1 MIETK
6 SITVLLNINPRY
18 FHPNLIYKHINEQL
32 EKMIVNS
39 CFQNLGKVLKI
50 KKIISV
56 ENGKIH
62 IDTGI
67 SKTPV
72 TFEAEI
78 CNPKVDEVI
87 KGKIEKCDTNGGVYV
102 NYENIVSI
110 FCLKTNINQMLITS
124 DNKKGKIKKPL
135 NEHFKIGEEISSKNL
150 IENELEIG
158 TEVNVKITKVN
169 INEQNMIIIGKIV

>member
-78 CNPKVDEVI
+78 CNPKVDEII

-110 FCLKTNINQMLITS
+110 FCLKTNINQLLTTS
-124 DNKKGKIKKPL
+124 DKKGKTKKQ
-135 NEHFKIGEEISSKNL
+135 FKNDNDISSKHL

>member
-6 SITVLLNINPRY
+6 IITVLLNINPRY
-18 FHPNLIYKHINEQL
+18 FHPNLIYKYINEQL

-50 KKIISV
+50 KKIVSV

-72 TFEAEI
+72 TFEAEV
-78 CNPKVDEVI
+78 CNPKVDEIV

-110 FCLKTNINQMLITS
+110 FCLKTNINQLLITS
-124 DNKKGKIKKPL
+124 DNKKGKTKKPL
-135 NEHFKIGEEISSKNL
+135 NEQFKNDEDFSSKKL

-158 TEVNVKITKVN
+158 KEVNVKITKVN